1 MPRVQDVTTSA
12 DSYNISS
19 AHILYLS
26 NLLSLFRIIAV
37 PFVFWGLV
45 EQNRWLVFGVGGTA
59 VVTDTLDG
67 LIARKLGQ
75 QSDLGRLLDPI
86 GDKLG
91 ILSTTLALVVVESAF
106 PLWAFLVVLVRD
118 MVVFGTNLSL
128 FHYTQQ
134 IQQSDLLGKIT
145 SWLLALSLLLYLLL
159 HWQIGIFPQWIALLG
174 LSAGLGCA
182 LVSMGGYIQRLYFT
196 LRH

>member
-19 AHILYLS
+19 AHFLYLS

-67 LIARKLGQ
+67 LIARKLDQ
-75 QSDLGRLLDPI
+75 QSDLGRL
-86 GDKLG
+86 
-91 ILSTTLALVVVESAF
+91 
-106 PLWAFLVVLVRD
+106 
-118 MVVFGTNLSL
+118 
-128 FHYTQQ
+128 
-134 IQQSDLLGKIT
+134 
-145 SWLLALSLLLYLLL
+145 
-159 HWQIGIFPQWIALLG
+159 
-174 LSAGLGCA
+174 
-182 LVSMGGYIQRLYFT
+182 
-196 LRH
+196 

>member
-1 MPRVQDVTTSA
+1 MPRVRDATTSA
-12 DSYNISS
+12 DSYNISP
-19 AHILYLS
+19 AHFLYLS
-26 NLLSLFRIIAV
+26 NLLSLFRIVAV

-45 EQNRWLVFGVGGTA
+45 EQNRWLFFGVGGTA
-59 VVTDTLDG
+59 LVTDAFDG
-67 LIARKLGQ
+67 LIARKLDQ

-91 ILSTTLALVVVESAF
+91 ILSATLAMVVVESAF
-106 PLWAFLVVLVRD
+106 PLWAFLMVLVRD
-118 MVVFGTNLSL
+118 VVVFGTNLSL

-145 SWLLALSLLLYLLL
+145 SWLLTLSLLLYLLL
-159 HWQIGIFPQWIALLG
+159 HWQIGTFPQWIALLG

-182 LVSMGGYIQRLYFT
+182 LASMGGYIQRLYFT
-196 LRH
+196 LKH